1 MLAGEQLRSMF
12 NHGYVQGQGW
22 KGAEKKMSEQQVDRQ
37 VGMGQELLSN
47 CEVPV
52 PMPSSHVKAGVGVC
66 VPALDGKMETETGDS
81 PDTGALAEQGTWQR
95 TDLAYWLSTTTE
107 MLEEE

>member
-1 MLAGEQLRSMF
+1 MGMCRARAGREQR
-12 NHGYVQGQGW
+12 
-22 KGAEKKMSEQQVDRQ
+22 KKMSEQQVDRQ
-37 VGMGQELLSN
+37 VGMGQELLSK

-66 VPALDGKMETETGDS
+66 VPALDGKMEAETGDS
-81 PDTGALAEQGTWQR
+81 PETGDLAEQGTWQR
-95 TDLAYWLSTTTE
+95 TEDLAYWLSTTTE